1 MQRVLFVC
9 LGNICRS
16 PTAEAAFGALLAAR
30 GLADGFH
37 VDSAGTS
44 DNHLGE
50 AAHPSTRAEASRR
63 GVAITHRARQVTHAD
78 FARFDRIVAMDR
90 QNHRDLVRLART
102 DAERAKVSLFRG
114 YEPGA
119 DHDDVPDPWYT
130 GEFARVYDICAR
142 AAEGLLAAIEAERIE
157 RDDALSPR

>member
-16 PTAEAAFGALLAAR
+16 PTAEAAFNALLATR
-30 GLADGFH
+30 GLTDLFH

-44 DNHLGE
+44 ANHVGE
-50 AAHPSTRAEASRR
+50 PAHPSTRAEAARR

-78 FARFDRIVAMDR
+78 FARFDRVVAMDR

-102 DAERAKVSLFRG
+102 DAERAKVTLFRR

-142 AAEGLLAAIEAERIE
+142 ASEGLLAAIEAGAAEATAR
-157 RDDALSPR
+157 